1 VNASARRRIAGLV
14 RVLARIGAGAA
25 IAVSC
30 GKPAASSI
38 GPQGGIVT
46 SEDDG
51 LTIVIWPGALGTF
64 EDFEITPSEMTP
76 DSFGQAYRVQP
87 NLPLAVDAEIIMR
100 GDLPDDL
107 SKTRIGAIAPDDFT
121 DADVM
126 WTPLPFRAGSVDEKE
141 GTVHS
146 YDGELALYYAMLDDG
161 VDSDASTGDTG
172 TTDPTDATTTDP
184 TGIPATTSYAQ
195 DIQPIWNQGCVTA
208 PMCHGTAPSAGL
220 TLSGNAYAMLVDI
233 PATTNPDYTRVI
245 PGDPDGSFLVQKL
258 AGTMPGGAAD
268 GVQMPPGQMIPAAA
282 LDVVRLW
289 IEEGCPP

>member
-1 VNASARRRIAGLV
+1 MNGSARKRIAGLLFG
-14 RVLARIGAGAA
+14 LAAVGA
-25 IAVSC
+25 SC
-30 GKPAASSI
+30 GKPTASSI

-64 EDFEITPSEMTP
+64 ETFEITPSEMAP
-76 DSFGQAYRVQP
+76 DSFGQAYRVSP
-87 NLPLAVDAEIIMR
+87 NVELAVDAEIILR

-107 SKTRIGAIAPDDFT
+107 SMTRIGSIDPDDVS

-126 WTPLPFRAGSVDEKE
+126 WTALPHRPGSVDEKE

-161 VDSDASTGDTG
+161 VDSDATTGDTG
-172 TTDPTDATTTDP
+172 TTDPTDGTSTG
-184 TGIPATTSYAQ
+184 GIPATTSYNR
-195 DIQPIWNQGCVTA
+195 DIQSIWNQGCVMAT
-208 PMCHGTAPSAGL
+208 MCHGTAPSAGL

-233 PATTNPDYTRVI
+233 PATTNPAYTRVI

-268 GVQMPPGQMIPAAA
+268 GMQMPPGQMIPAAA
-282 LDVVRLW
+282 LDLIRLW